1 MPFSTFLLQS
11 CKNRSPDSASIRIVP
26 SMDAFS
32 DFITLAVP
40 KVGQENAT
48 WKFDVRRKER
58 KVTAFRLSYEDDMA
72 VVADC
77 LSLQFCW
84 ESSDPSA
91 AYTLRPTLFSGG
103 HKQEAE
109 FVQNILGK
117 SSLTSAMD
125 IHTLLTYL
133 HPSDEHD
140 FENDTVDCCSYS
152 IDKVSVV
159 AEPFYDSEGSMYIPL
174 DSYDEDE
181 SEHSYQPWKTRHE
194 H

>member
-1 MPFSTFLLQS
+1 M
-11 CKNRSPDSASIRIVP
+11 V
-26 SMDAFS
+26 
-32 DFITLAVP
+32 
-40 KVGQENAT
+40 
-48 WKFDVRRKER
+48 
-58 KVTAFRLSYEDDMA
+58 

-84 ESSDPSA
+84 EASDPSA

-103 HKQEAE
+103 HKQEPA

-140 FENDTVDCCSYS
+140 FENDAVDCCSYS
-152 IDKVSVV
+152 IDELSLV

-181 SEHSYQPWKTRHE
+181 SEHSYQPWQTPPLKRKATSRLPKRRPKASDESLAEKSPQEETIMNTPAKTSDGHDE
-194 H
+194 ITSGKFSFATCYG